1 MVKIKL
7 TYTDGHSEFR
17 ICKDKPSCEWI
28 AKMEGDHVIKWEY
41 I

>member
-7 TYTDGHSEFR
+7 TYTDGHIEFR
-17 ICKDKPSCEWI
+17 ICKDKPYAEWI

-41 I
+41 V